1 MEQIQIE
8 NLHFTYP
15 LCENEALCGVDLT
28 VHAGEYIALCGESGC
43 GKTTLLRHLKN
54 ALTPAGKRVGAV
66 CFCGTP
72 IAELD
77 ARTEA
82 EKIGFVQQDPENAV
96 VTDKVYHELAFGLE
110 SLGVSQ
116 SEMRLRVAEM
126 ASYFGIES
134 WFDRSTDS
142 LSGGQLQ
149 LLNLASVMALHP
161 DVLLLDEPTSQ
172 LDPVAASDFLTT
184 IDRIHR
190 ELGLTVILTEHRLED
205 VLPCADRVVVLHRGR
220 VAADCKPREI
230 GAALSGELG
239 FLRGSMPSSMRIWA
253 GVDSDL
259 PCPLTVCEGKRWL
272 SDTVHVTQ
280 PVRRDLPE
288 EKAAGVPAVRMREV
302 FFTYDK
308 QSPDVLR
315 GLTMD
320 VPQGGVFALLGG
332 NGAGKSTALKTAA
345 GLLKPYRGKV
355 ELLGRDVRKIP
366 PKELYRAFAA
376 VLPQQVRTLFTEKTV
391 RLELESIDREQAD
404 RIAERLHLTGF
415 LDKHPYDVSG
425 GEQQRVALGKVLLTK
440 PRLLFLDEP
449 TKGMDS
455 AFKESFADL
464 LREMCAGGATVFM
477 VSHDVEFCAKTADRC
492 AMLFDGVL
500 AADAPTVSFFSNN
513 TFYTTAANRI
523 ARHVFPD
530 AITDEDVIALCRENR
545 I

>member
-15 LCENEALCGVDLT
+15 LCAEEALCGVDLT
-28 VHAGEYIALCGESGC
+28 VHAGEYVALCGESGC

-54 ALTPAGKRVGAV
+54 ALTPAGKRVGV
-66 CFCGTP
+66 VRYRGTP
-72 IAELD
+72 ISELD
-77 ARTEA
+77 ARIEA

-110 SLGVSQ
+110 SLGLGQ

-126 ASYFGIES
+126 ASYFGIEA
-134 WFDRSTDS
+134 WFEQSTDT

-172 LDPVAASDFLTT
+172 LDPVAASDFLQT

-190 ELGLTVILTEHRLED
+190 ELGLTIILTEHRLED

-220 VAADCKPREI
+220 VAAACAPRDV
-230 GAALSGELG
+230 GSALSGDLA
-239 FLRGSMPSSMRIWA
+239 FLRGSMPSAMRIWA
-253 GVDSDL
+253 GVGSSL
-259 PCPLTVCEGKRWL
+259 SCPLTVCEGKKWL
-272 SDTVHVTQ
+272 SDTVRVSE
-280 PVRRDLPE
+280 PARRELPE
-288 EKAAGVPAVRMREV
+288 ESPDGVPAVRIREA

-308 QSPDVLR
+308 QSSDVLR

-320 VPQGGVFALLGG
+320 VPQGKIFALLGG
-332 NGAGKSTALKTAA
+332 NGAGKSTALKVAA

-366 PKELYRAFAA
+366 QKELYRQFAA

-391 RLELESIDREQAD
+391 RLELESIDREKAD
-404 RIAERLHLTGF
+404 AIAGQLHLTAF
-415 LDKHPYDVSG
+415 LDKHPYDISG

-455 AFKESFADL
+455 AFKESFGKL
-464 LREMCAGGATVFM
+464 LRELCENGATVCM
-477 VSHDVEFCAKTADRC
+477 VSHDVEFCAKVADRC

-530 AITDEDVIALCRENR
+530 AITDEDVIAQCRENR

>member
-15 LCENEALCGVDLT
+15 LCAGEALCGIDLT
-28 VHAGEYIALCGESGC
+28 VRAGEYVALCGESGC
-43 GKTTLLRHLKN
+43 GKTTLLRHLKT
-54 ALTPAGKRVGAV
+54 ALTPAGKRVGV
-66 CFCGTP
+66 VRFCGTP
-72 IAELD
+72 LGELD

-110 SLGVSQ
+110 SLGLAQ

-126 ASYFGIES
+126 ASYFGIDS
-134 WFDRSTDS
+134 WFEQSTDT

-149 LLNLASVMALHP
+149 LLNLASVMAMHP

-172 LDPVAASDFLTT
+172 LDPVAASDFLAT

-205 VLPCADRVVVLHRGR
+205 VLPSADRVVVLHRGR
-220 VAADCKPREI
+220 VAADCVPREI
-230 GAALSGELG
+230 GAALSGELQ
-239 FLRGSMPSSMRIWA
+239 FLRGSMPSAMRIWA
-253 GVDSDL
+253 GVGSDL
-259 PCPLTVCEGKRWL
+259 PCPVTVCEGKQWL
-272 SDTVHVTQ
+272 RDTVHVSE
-280 PVRRDLPE
+280 PVRRNLPDD
-288 EKAAGVPAVRMREV
+288 KPDGVPAVRMREV

-308 QSPDVLR
+308 QESDVLR

-320 VPQGGVFALLGG
+320 VPQGKVFALLGG
-332 NGAGKSTALKTAA
+332 NGAGKSTALKVAA

-366 PKELYRAFAA
+366 QKELYRSFAA

-391 RLELESIDREQAD
+391 RLELESVDRAGAQA
-404 RIAERLHLTGF
+404 IAERLRLTAL
-415 LDKHPYDVSG
+415 LDKHPYDISG
-425 GEQQRVALGKVLLTK
+425 GEQQRVALAKVLLTK

-455 AFKESFADL
+455 AFKEAFGTL
-464 LREMCAGGATVFM
+464 LRELCADGATVCM
-477 VSHDVEFCAKTADRC
+477 VSHDVEFCARVADRC
-492 AMLFDGVL
+492 AMLFDGTL
-500 AADAPTVSFFSNN
+500 ASDAPTVSFFSNN

-530 AITDEDVIALCRENR
+530 AITDEEVIALCRENR

>member
-15 LCENEALCGVDLT
+15 LCTDEALCGVDLT
-28 VHAGEYIALCGESGC
+28 VHAGEYVALCGESGC

-54 ALTPAGKRVGAV
+54 ALTPAGKRVGV
-66 CFCGTP
+66 VRFCGTP

-110 SLGVSQ
+110 SLGVGQ
-116 SEMRLRVAEM
+116 GEMRLRVAEM
-126 ASYFGIES
+126 ASYFGIDS
-134 WFDRSTDS
+134 WFEQSTDT

-172 LDPVAASDFLTT
+172 LDPVAASDFLAT

-205 VLPCADRVVVLHRGR
+205 VLSSADRVVVLHHGR
-220 VAADCKPREI
+220 VAADCAPRDI
-230 GAALSGELG
+230 GTALAGDLA
-239 FLRGSMPSSMRIWA
+239 FLRGSMPSAMRIYA
-253 GVDSDL
+253 AVGSAL

-272 SDTVHVTQ
+272 SDTVRVSE
-280 PVRRDLPE
+280 PIRREKPE
-288 EKAAGVPAVRMREV
+288 DKTDTAPAVRMREV
-302 FFTYDK
+302 FFTYAK

-320 VPQGGVFALLGG
+320 VPQGRIYALLGG
-332 NGAGKSTALKTAA
+332 NGAGKSTALKAAA

-355 ELLGRDVRKIP
+355 ELFGRDVRKIP
-366 PKELYRAFAA
+366 QKELYRRFAA

-391 RLELESIDREQAD
+391 RLELEAIDRERAHTV
-404 RIAERLHLTGF
+404 AERLHLTAF
-415 LDKHPYDVSG
+415 LDKHPYDISG
-425 GEQQRVALGKVLLTK
+425 GEQQRVALGKVLLTN

-455 AFKESFADL
+455 AFKESFGKL
-464 LREMCAGGATVFM
+464 LRELCAEGATVFM
-477 VSHDVEFCAKTADRC
+477 VSHDVEFCARVADRC